1 MPGCCSRFATA
12 PSKKA
17 NTPADPTE
25 WRRPR
30 ITLAVL
36 AGCFPKEHAV
46 KIERLDGNRVR
57 RYTNCEGVT
66 VIVLANR
73 LALIPAEQEAKRDT
87 WQAQSDL
94 WSWRVAFETKECN
107 Q

>member
-1 MPGCCSRFATA
+1 MPGCCSRCATA

-73 LALIPAEQEAKRDT
+73 LARIEGPLDPGMFTPAGRKFAADT
-87 WQAQSDL
+87 LRA
-94 WSWRVAFETKECN
+94 WRMGRA
-107 Q
+107 